1 MSPRRSAAAALQTRG
16 EIVARAVAV
25 ASTDGLEGLTIGRL
39 AGDLSM
45 SKAGVIGHFGSK
57 QQLQLDALEEAI
69 AIFTREV
76 WLPIADRPAGRERL
90 LAICEAWIAH
100 LQSGV
105 FPGGCF
111 LTAASMEFDGR
122 DGPVRDRVV
131 AALELWRDVIEHDV
145 RVALDAGDLAPDV
158 DPAQVAFEW
167 NALAVG
173 LNQAIQLFGDPAA
186 PARARRAM
194 HRSLGL

>member
-1 MSPRRSAAAALQTRG
+1 MSPRRSAAAARETRG

-57 QQLQLDALEEAI
+57 EGLQLAALEEAI
-69 AIFTREV
+69 AIFTRDV
-76 WLPIADRPAGRERL
+76 WLRVAEQPAGRERL
-90 LAICEAWIAH
+90 VAISEAWIAH

-122 DGPVRDRVV
+122 GGPVRDRVV
-131 AALELWRDVIEHDV
+131 EALNLWRSVIEHDV
-145 RVALDAGDLAPDV
+145 RTAVAAGELPADS

-173 LNQAIQLFGDPAA
+173 LNQAIQLFGDPEA

-194 HRSLGL
+194 RRSLGA

>member
-1 MSPRRSAAAALQTRG
+1 MSPRRSAVAARETRG

-57 QQLQLDALEEAI
+57 EALQLAALEEAI

-76 WLPIADRPAGRERL
+76 WLPVAEREAGVERL
-90 LAICEAWIAH
+90 LAIGEAWIAH

-122 DGPVRDRVV
+122 AGPVRDRVV
-131 AALELWRDVIEHDV
+131 AALKLWRTLIEHDV
-145 RVALDAGDLAPDV
+145 RTAVDAGELPAGT
-158 DPAQVAFEW
+158 DPAQVSFEW

-173 LNQAIQLFGDPAA
+173 LNQAIQLFGDREA

-194 HRSLGL
+194 RRSLGI